1 MLVRRIIIES
11 AAEYK
16 YWRCLKGS
24 SWQASRSGFSHI
36 DRLIANDKDFS
47 LRSK

>member
-1 MLVRRIIIES
+1 MVLAVRR
-11 AAEYK
+11 EYMGQCPK
-16 YWRCLKGS
+16 VCGC
-24 SWQASRSGFSHI
+24 QAFRLGLSNI